1 MTARLQRS
9 IRLLLL
15 ASGFILVLLAGAS
28 NLSAQQQKPAN
39 QSSQQAGAKPGQ
51 SGPEAYANDVEK
63 TGSESEAGEDA
74 FKHSAAIKMFARLTR
89 LSVENAYWLAVV
101 INFVIMFG
109 VLWFLLRKI
118 IPAAFKA
125 RTASI
130 QEKLAEARKMSE
142 EARQRLSDVE
152 GRLSRLDSEIAQMK
166 TAAEAISRSEEQR
179 ILAAGEEERRRIVT
193 SAEQEIETAAN
204 LARRDLKAYAAE
216 LAVNMAEKKIRVA
229 PDADAALV
237 REFTMGLGKDG
248 E

>member
-1 MTARLQRS
+1 MTARIQRS
-9 IRLLLL
+9 IRLLL
-15 ASGFILVLLAGAS
+15 ASGVVLLFVAGAM
-28 NLSAQQQKPAN
+28 NLSAQEQKPAN
-39 QSSQQAGAKPGQ
+39 QSPPRTGAKPAQ
-51 SGPEAYANDVEK
+51 SGPEAYAKDVEK

-74 FKHSAAIKMFARLTR
+74 FKHSAAIKMLARITG

-109 VLWFLLRKI
+109 VLWILLRKM

-142 EARQRLSDVE
+142 EARQRLSEVE
-152 GRLSRLDSEIAQMK
+152 GRLARLDSEIAQMK
-166 TAAEAISRSEEQR
+166 TDAEAISRAEEQR

-193 SAEQEIETAAN
+193 SAEQEIEMAAN
-204 LARRDLKAYAAE
+204 LARRNLKAYSAE
-216 LAVNMAEKKIRVA
+216 LAVNLAEKKIRVA
-229 PDADAALV
+229 PNVDAALV
-237 REFTMGLGKDG
+237 REFTLDLGKDG